1 MIHVDDILVSARAR
15 QLNHRLKNRKAA
27 IMSRHEVEATPGHS
41 QGAVSRSPPPEAV
54 NGYVRQNGS
63 SASVTSPSAGFT
75 AVNTRTSTTESP
87 DFAEGAATPSVSLF
101 PSVNPEKVTVVNGTN
116 LKGVSPETRN
126 ELVRQFITTAD
137 REVRTHLAQAQ
148 DDRRLSQGFPRPS
161 SSTRTKPRSESDD
174 YTGAYVSSPT
184 TVAIPSTP
192 ASLLP
197 HLKATQAERDDGG
210 PYKAE
215 MVARMEQMHRGER
228 VLPPCDRCR
237 RLHMDCLKNLT
248 ACMGCTKKHAKCS
261 WKDVREEELHEHGM
275 PQDDMDIIDDRD
287 RYETTERNVS
297 HDEPLTQSS
306 MTSPPPPQLNNRR
319 SESDSLPPAP
329 QRKSYSTEEDDL
341 TRAILE
347 EKEEPEDRSPT
358 FSRERPSTAPHS
370 SAPESTAPA
379 QSSAPIERRQIA
391 EAASAAAATISTH
404 RSPDTQKSMSTSAS
418 PNIKP
423 LSPSTTTN
431 TLPPLSAAVQA
442 MTQCPNTRGF
452 PRPSS
457 NPQFPHLSST
467 NRPEFQHISR
477 PKSGGDMR
485 DKRYDERRRDDSGEE
500 VEGGD
505 EDVESEDEGDR
516 LMMAAREVWRRGS
529 GSVPSGG
536 SRP

>member
-1 MIHVDDILVSARAR
+1 M
-15 QLNHRLKNRKAA
+15 
-27 IMSRHEVEATPGHS
+27 EASPGRP
-41 QGAVSRSPPPEAV
+41 QGASSRSPPPESV

-63 SASVTSPSAGFT
+63 SGSITSPSAGFA
-75 AVNTRTSTTESP
+75 AVNIRTSTTESP
-87 DFAEGAATPSVSLF
+87 DFAEGAATPGSSLF
-101 PSVNPEKVTVVNGTN
+101 PSANPEKVTVVNGTN
-116 LKGVSPETRN
+116 LKGVSPEARN

-161 SSTRTKPRSESDD
+161 SSTRTKPRSESGD
-174 YTGAYVSSPT
+174 YTSAYVGSPT

-261 WKDVREEELHEHGM
+261 WKDVREEELHEQGR
-275 PQDDMDIIDDRD
+275 PQDDMETTDDRE
-287 RYETTERNVS
+287 RYETTERNIS
-297 HDEPLTQSS
+297 HDEPLTQST
-306 MTSPPPPQLNNRR
+306 MTSPPPPQQLNNTR

-329 QRKSYSTEEDDL
+329 QRKSYSAEEDDL

-347 EKEEPEDRSPT
+347 EKEEPEDPSPT
-358 FSRERPSTAPHS
+358 LSHHPLS
-370 SAPESTAPA
+370 SAPEPAAFA
-379 QSSAPIERRQIA
+379 QSSVPTEQRLA
-391 EAASAAAATISTH
+391 EAASAAAASISTY
-404 RSPDTQKSMSTSAS
+404 RSPNTQRPMSTSTS
-418 PNIKP
+418 PAIKP

-431 TLPPLSAAVQA
+431 TLPPLSAAAQA
-442 MTQCPNTRGF
+442 MTECPSTQGF
-452 PRPSS
+452 TRPSS
-457 NPQFPHLSST
+457 NPQFTHHSSN
-467 NRPEFQHISR
+467 NRPEYQYISR

-485 DKRYDERRRDDSGEE
+485 DYTGYDERSRVRHGSGEIE
-500 VEGGD
+500 GD

-529 GSVPSGG
+529 VPGG